1 MQLKDNQILFQN
13 VEVLWPRL
21 DMPYKQNNA
30 TGNWDK
36 CASILDEDGK
46 YEVIIKFQPQ
56 QAQELYNKM
65 LQIFNAE
72 YPGKTWLQKIRDPQT
87 GADSDVVVEK
97 WQDIYKELE
106 DGRFQRK
113 LQIKTYKNPNTKPRI
128 FDKHLDEIGIA
139 DREPE
144 FEMTTGSMVH
154 CVVDIKAWAFGGKH
168 GVSTR
173 PEAFAVQTRAERKP
187 PPEPKKT
194 GSDYFGKPEPKEQ
207 SDGQKMFGGIETD
220 KNGVSMNTSTSPE
233 PMARQTVQAA
243 SPFPE
248 AGQKKEDI
256 AVHPSLED
264 GPQDEIPF

>member
-1 MQLKDNQILFQN
+1 MQLKDNQILFHN

-30 TGNWDK
+30 TGQWDK
-36 CASILDEDGK
+36 CASILEEDGK

-128 FDKHLDEIGIA
+128 FDKHLDEIGIP

-154 CVVDIKAWAFGGKH
+154 CVVDIKAWVFGGKH

-194 GSDYFGKPEPKEQ
+194 GSDYFGKAEPKEM
-207 SDGQKMFGGIETD
+207 SDGQKMFGGAEVPT
-220 KNGVSMNTSTSPE
+220 TPE
-233 PMARQTVQAA
+233 PMARATVEAA
-243 SPFPE
+243 SPFPQAE
-248 AGQKKEDI
+248 KKEDI
-256 AVHPSLED
+256 KVHPSVD
-264 GPQDEIPF
+264 GGEPDEIPF

>member
-13 VEVLWPRL
+13 VEVLWPRI
-21 DMPYKQNNA
+21 DMPYKKNNA

-36 CASILDEDGK
+36 CTSLVDEDGK
-46 YEVIIKFQPQ
+46 YEIIIFFQPE
-56 QAQELYNKM
+56 QAQQLYAKM
-65 LQIFNAE
+65 LEIFNSLYA
-72 YPGKTWLQKIRDPQT
+72 GKTWLQKVRDPET

-97 WQDIYKELE
+97 WQDIFKERE

-113 LQIKTYKNPNTKPRI
+113 LQIKTYKNPQTKPRV

-139 DREPE
+139 EREPE

-173 PEAFAVQTRAERKP
+173 PEAFAVLTRAERKP
-187 PPEPKKT
+187 PPEPKQT
-194 GSDYFGKPEPKEQ
+194 AQDYFGNLAQPKEQ
-207 SDGQKMFGGIETD
+207 SDGQKMFA
-220 KNGVSMNTSTSPE
+220 GVQAPATPE
-233 PMARQTVQAA
+233 PMARSTVEAA

-248 AGQKKEDI
+248 QKKQDVDI
-256 AVHPSLED
+256 HPSLQDD
-264 GPQDEIPF
+264 GEPDEIPF

>member
-21 DMPYKQNNA
+21 DVPYKKNNA

-36 CASILDEDGK
+36 CTSLLDEEGK
-46 YEVIIKFQPQ
+46 YEVIIKFQPD
-56 QAQELYNKM
+56 QAQQLFAKM
-65 LQIFNAE
+65 QQVFNLSFL
-72 YPGKTWLQKIRDPQT
+72 GKTWLQKVRDPET

-97 WQDIYKELE
+97 WQDIYKELD

-113 LQIKTYKNPNTKPRI
+113 LQIKTYKTPTTKPRV

-139 DREPE
+139 EREPD

-154 CVVDIKAWAFGGKH
+154 CVVDIKAWAFGNKH

-173 PEAFAVQTRAERKP
+173 PEAFAVLTRAERKP
-187 PPEPKKT
+187 PPEPKQT
-194 GSDYFGKPEPKEQ
+194 AQDYFGNLAQPKEQ
-207 SDGQKMFGGIETD
+207 SDGQKMFA
-220 KNGVSMNTSTSPE
+220 GVQAPAAQE

-243 SPFPE
+243 SPFPD
-248 AGQKKEDI
+248 AGQKKEDVAI
-256 AVHPSLED
+256 HPSLQED
-264 GPQDEIPF
+264 GPQDEIPW

>member
-1 MQLKDNQILFQN
+1 MQLKDNQILFHN

-30 TGNWDK
+30 TGQWDK
-36 CASILDEDGK
+36 CASILEEDGK

-97 WQDIYKELE
+97 WQDIYKETD

-128 FDKHLDEIGIA
+128 FDKHHDEIGIP

-154 CVVDIKAWAFGGKH
+154 CVVDIKAWVFGGKH

-194 GSDYFGKPEPKEQ
+194 GSDYFGKAEPKEM
-207 SDGQKMFGGIETD
+207 SDGQKMFGGAEVPT
-220 KNGVSMNTSTSPE
+220 TPE
-233 PMARQTVQAA
+233 PMARATVEAA
-243 SPFPE
+243 SPFPQAE
-248 AGQKKEDI
+248 KKEDI
-256 AVHPSLED
+256 KVHPSVD
-264 GPQDEIPF
+264 GGEPDEIPF